1 MFSLKCINVSLCIF
15 VSSNTVLVT
24 GSNWS
29 VMAYVTNTCAECHYK
44 VGHVAV
50 ETLAREAGSK
60 GHLSDDDLANM
71 LLTTLDIDSVYFG
84 RLLMFGNMI
93 Y

>member
-1 MFSLKCINVSLCIF
+1 MDLCIF
-15 VSSNTVLVT
+15 LSSNTVLVT

-50 ETLAREAGSK
+50 ETMAREAGSK

-71 LLTTLDIDSVYFG
+71 LLTTLDIDLVYF
-84 RLLMFGNMI
+84 RRILKFGNMI
-93 Y
+93 H